1 VTPVKVVIAA
11 IILLIGGNLTYHYKE
26 DVLHFSDKLIGQI
39 NQLMKEMQ
47 LDIEIPNLSRF
58 IVSSEEVKTKIIR
71 DIDEV
76 DDSLL
81 AEFPEDE
88 MEKDGPVALNL
99 SSKDSLTERFE
110 RILKLNKD
118 DEHQPN
124 DALDNETGMIDGG
137 KKQQGQSSKTRKNGI
152 DVVFVKPLNKFVAG
166 YNNSNPYWSPSG
178 NVLGYERSKLGK
190 KEIILSK
197 SGGAKIQS
205 IYFKLVKQDEFDLLL
220 PGVTNSV
227 SYNSNISWSSD
238 SKNYVFMSNGGE
250 GNYDLYLGN
259 VASDSVERLTV
270 NSEKDGQPHWSPKG
284 GSIVFVSGRKDN
296 GQLYLLDLDTR
307 EVAQLTRGK
316 ESYLYPQWSP
326 NGKSI
331 ATNYGNAESHDIKV
345 IGNYQKPKK
354 TNVKITSW
362 RYDDLRPTWSPD
374 GTKIA
379 FYTNY
384 NKANDP
390 NTWAIAVVN
399 VAVGKKVK
407 YPLINKKNI
416 KNHIVANDV
425 VVDLE
430 SGLAWLPN
438 SNGLLFVKKE
448 KDDYNSIYYTNL
460 KTKRP
465 RRINTGTRINH
476 DVTCCSLDGLIAFR
490 AQVNQWDQIYI
501 AKLAIMDE

>member
-1 VTPVKVVIAA
+1 MTPVKVVIAA
-11 IILLIGGNLTYHYKE
+11 IILLVGGNLTYHYKE
-26 DVLHFSDKLIGQI
+26 NLLHLSDRLINQI
-39 NQLMKEMQ
+39 NQLMSEAQ
-47 LDIEIPNLSRF
+47 LDIEIPKLSR
-58 IVSSEEVKTKIIR
+58 IMKSSEEVKTKIIR
-71 DIDEV
+71 DVNEV
-76 DDSLL
+76 DSSLL

-88 MEKDGPVALNL
+88 MEKDGPVALNF
-99 SSKDSLTERFE
+99 SSKDNLTERFE
-110 RILKLNKD
+110 KILKLNED
-118 DEHQPN
+118 DELNP
-124 DALDNETGMIDGG
+124 DEIGMIDDG
-137 KKQQGQSSKTRKNGI
+137 KKQQGQSSKKKNGL
-152 DVVFVKPLNKFVAG
+152 DVIFVKPLNKFVAG

-190 KEIILSK
+190 KEIILSE
-197 SGGAKIQS
+197 SGGEKIQS

-227 SYNSNISWSSD
+227 SYNANISWSSD
-238 SKNYVFMSNGGE
+238 SENYVFMSNGGE

-284 GSIVFVSGRKDN
+284 ENIVFVSGRKDN

-307 EVAQLTRGK
+307 DISQLTKGK

-345 IGNYQKPKK
+345 IGNYRKPKK
-354 TNVKITSW
+354 TKVKITSW
-362 RYDDLRPTWSPD
+362 QHDDLRPTWSPD
-374 GTKIA
+374 GKKIA

-390 NTWAIAVVN
+390 NIWAIVVVN
-399 VAVGKKVK
+399 VTDGRKIK
-407 YPLINKKNI
+407 YPLINGKNI
-416 KNHIVANDV
+416 KNYIIANDV

-460 KTKRP
+460 KTKQR

-501 AKLAIMDE
+501 AKLVIMDK